1 MNASRSAIVTV
12 AFGRSTE
19 HLDHTFSSF
28 AIHCGVPLHA
38 FIIGTELPKRRL
50 DNIQYHLVAPIPD
63 FSHPLRE
70 IYFRRLELIDQLDVD
85 FALVVDSYDVLCLQP
100 LLPFEKILGD
110 ADLGACVEY
119 QGGRSLLG
127 LKYTA
132 NFLNCGVM
140 FWNVPR
146 SRDIRAEVVQRGR
159 SHFRTIT
166 DDQYC
171 LNEVVHARYADRL
184 RLLPCHYN
192 YRLHIPKTINCLDGI
207 KIYHHPWCIDAAKKL
222 LPVKAVAGLEP
233 LPQDSHDLTA
243 SEMFWRRTKN
253 RASLWLDGYFL

>member
-1 MNASRSAIVTV
+1 MNSSRSAIVTV
-12 AFGRSTE
+12 AFGHSIER
-19 HLDHTFSSF
+19 LDHTFTSF
-28 AIHCGVPLHA
+28 TLNRGVPLHA
-38 FIIGTELPKRRL
+38 FIIGRELPKRRME
-50 DNIQYHLVAPIPD
+50 NIEYHLVAPIPD

-100 LLPFEKILGD
+100 LPAFERLLGD

-119 QGGRSLLG
+119 QKGRTLLG
-127 LKYTA
+127 SKYTA

-140 FWNVPR
+140 FWNVSR
-146 SRDIRAEVVQRGR
+146 SRDIRSKIVQRGR

-171 LNEVVHARYADRL
+171 LNEVVHTQYADRI

-192 YRLHIPKTINCLDGI
+192 YRLDIPKTINCLDGI

-222 LPVKAVAGLEP
+222 LPVKAVAELES
-233 LPQDSHDLTA
+233 LPQDSQKLTKN
-243 SEMFWRRTKN
+243 EMFRRRMKN
-253 RASLWLDGYFL
+253 RAMLWLDSYFL